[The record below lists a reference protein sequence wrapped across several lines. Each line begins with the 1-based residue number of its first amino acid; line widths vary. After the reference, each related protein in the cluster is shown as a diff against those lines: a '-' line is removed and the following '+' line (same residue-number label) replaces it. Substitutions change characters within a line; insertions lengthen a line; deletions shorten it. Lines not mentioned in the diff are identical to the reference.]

1 MITKGLFTS
10 NTPEWATPQGFFDKL
25 DAEFHFTV
33 DPCSTHE
40 NAKCEKHF
48 TIEDDGLAQNLGG
61 GKSFTA
67 IHLTAKSCQSGLKNV
82 MMKPCLIMQLLSCLF
97 LPGLTQLG
105 FMITSMVRQR

>member
-1 MITKGLFTS
+1 MNTKVMFSSQS
-10 NTPEWATPQGFFDKL
+10 NEWATPQSFFDELNK
-25 DAEFHFTV
+25 EFGFTL

-40 NAKCEKHF
+40 NAKCKHHY
-48 TIEDDGLAQNLGG
+48 TIEDDGLAQNWG

-67 IHLTAKSCQSGLKNV
+67 IHLTARSCQSGLKNV
-82 MMKPCLIMQLLSCLF
+82 MMKPCLIMQQLSCLF